1 MERMEGSEALLQGM
15 VDLCG
20 AHRVGIA
27 HVLNRESQTLE
38 PWAQAKVQPGTLCRG
53 LRCSLPVTLCAADRA
68 RLS

>member
-27 HVLNRESQTLE
+27 HVLN
-38 PWAQAKVQPGTLCRG
+38 VC
-53 LRCSLPVTLCAADRA
+53 
-68 RLS
+68 LSKL